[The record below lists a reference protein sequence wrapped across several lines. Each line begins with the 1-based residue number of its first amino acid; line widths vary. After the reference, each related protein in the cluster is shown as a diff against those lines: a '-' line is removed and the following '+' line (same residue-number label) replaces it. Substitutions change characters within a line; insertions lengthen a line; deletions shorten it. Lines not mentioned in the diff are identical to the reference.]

1 MARDTVTSRTARR
14 RAGGTRVR
22 HTRRGAVAA
31 LSGVLAL
38 GAVAVGDLV
47 AVAPA
52 GAVAPTPGWTSA
64 STPAPNGPDTPGTNP
79 NATWASVSCV
89 SAVFCAGAG
98 KYSGTDS
105 DLPLLGVE
113 IDGSW
118 TTQEAP
124 LPSNATDNT
133 TARLTSVSCAAV
145 GVCVAVGFY
154 SDTTGGFSQHA
165 LIETLAGG
173 SWSPLDAPV
182 PANAQSASQHD
193 ALLQSVDCTT
203 AQACVAVGD
212 YNGSSVD
219 NAQFGLIDTLSAG
232 AWSTQAAPQPS
243 AAAAVQSVS
252 VAEVSCPELGACA
265 ATGSYEVESSD
276 FPFPTST
283 PFLLQQSAAGAW
295 SAEDAPQPQGAATG
309 DTAFSQLSAVSCA
322 ALCEAVG
329 QVRMGTGQD
338 VGLLEQLTNGSWT
351 PTAAPLPSNTGT
363 GGAGLNGVS
372 CTFDGVCTAV
382 GSYNNAVNGGLPLI
396 DTVDGATVTAT
407 EGPQPA
413 DTATGSGSA
422 GTLQAVSC
430 LSGADCAAVGYYRNS
445 TNSGMDAALTLTLS
459 GGTWSAPTITMPAGA
474 GTGASAS
481 SILSSVS
488 CTTRGTC
495 ETVGNYAD
503 TAGTGFGLVESYVPP
518 EGYWSVASD
527 GGIFNYGPNAPFLGS
542 MGGQHLNAPMVGMAA
557 TPGGGG
563 YWEVGSDGGVFSFGN
578 ASFHGSTG
586 SLHLNAPIVGMAATS
601 GGGGYWLVASDGGI
615 FNYGDALFYGSAGS
629 IHLNEPIVGMAAT
642 PDGHG
647 YWLVASDGG
656 IFNYGDAVFYGS
668 RGGQPLNEPIVGMA
682 ASASGLGYWLVASDG
697 GIFSYGDATFLGST
711 GSMVLNKPIV
721 GMMSTFDGAGYWLT
735 ASDGGIFNYG
745 DTGFYGSAGS
755 IHLNAPVVSN
765 TAS

>member
-1 MARDTVTSRTARR
+1 MARDTITNAAVRR
-14 RAGGTRVR
+14 RAGEARAR
-22 HTRRGAVAA
+22 CGAVAA

-38 GAVAVGDLV
+38 GAVALGGFV
-47 AVAPA
+47 AATPA
-52 GAVAPTPGWTSA
+52 GAAAPTPGWTSA
-64 STPAPNGPDTPGTNP
+64 STPAPTGPDTPGANP

-105 DLPLLGVE
+105 DLPLLGLE
-113 IDGSW
+113 IDGTW
-118 TTQEAP
+118 TNQEAP

-133 TARLTSVSCAAV
+133 TARLTSVSCTAV
-145 GVCVAVGFY
+145 GSCVAVGFY

-173 SWSPLDAPV
+173 SWSPLDAPI
-182 PANAQSASQHD
+182 PPDGQSASPYN

-203 AQACVAVGD
+203 VQACVAVGS
-212 YNGSSVD
+212 YNGTGG
-219 NAQFGLIDTLSAG
+219 QLGLIDTESGGTWSALV
-232 AWSTQAAPQPS
+232 APQPS
-243 AAAAVQSVS
+243 AAAADQQVS
-252 VAEVSCPELGACA
+252 VADVACPALGPCA
-265 ATGSYEVESSD
+265 ATGSYEGGSGE
-276 FPFPTST
+276 FPTAQ
-283 PFLLQQSAAGAW
+283 PFLLQQSAAGSW
-295 SAEDAPQPQGAATG
+295 SAEDAPLPEGSNTG
-309 DTAFSQLSAVSCA
+309 DTVSNQLSGVSCA
-322 ALCEAVG
+322 AAVCEAVG
-329 QVRMGTGQD
+329 QVQMATTQD
-338 VGLLEQLTNGSWT
+338 VGLLEQLSNGSWT
-351 PTAAPLPSNTGT
+351 PAAAPLPSNTGT

-372 CTFDGVCTAV
+372 CTFDGICTAV

-430 LSGADCAAVGYYRNS
+430 LSGTDCAAVGYYRNS
-445 TNSGMDAALTLTLS
+445 TNSGMDAALTLTLT
-459 GGTWSAPTITMPAGA
+459 GGTWSAPTIALPAGA
-474 GTGASAS
+474 GTGSSAS

-503 TAGTGFGLVESYVPP
+503 TAQIGFGLVEGYVPP

-527 GGIFNYGPNAPFLGS
+527 GGIFNYGPTAPFLGS

-586 SLHLNAPIVGMAATS
+586 SLRLNAPIVGIAATPD
-601 GGGGYWLVASDGGI
+601 GGGYWLVASDGGV
-615 FNYGDALFYGSAGS
+615 FNYGDASLYGSAGS
-629 IHLNEPIVGMAAT
+629 LHLNKPIVGMAVT

-656 IFNYGDAVFYGS
+656 IFSYGDAVFFGS
-668 RGGQPLNEPIVGMA
+668 RGGQPLNKPIVGMA

-711 GSMVLNKPIV
+711 GSMALNKPIV

-735 ASDGGIFNYG
+735 ASDGGIFSYG

>member
-1 MARDTVTSRTARR
+1 MARDIVTSRTARR
-14 RAGGTRVR
+14 RAGVAGVR
-22 HTRRGAVAA
+22 RARRGAVAV

-38 GAVAVGDLV
+38 VAVAVGGLV
-47 AVAPA
+47 AAGPA
-52 GAVAPTPGWTSA
+52 GAVAPTPGWTAA
-64 STPAPNGPDTPGTNP
+64 STAAPTGPDTPGANP

-98 KYSGTDS
+98 KYSGTES
-105 DLPLLGVE
+105 DLPLLGLE
-113 IDGSW
+113 IDGTW

-145 GVCVAVGFY
+145 GSCVAVGFY

-165 LIETLAGG
+165 LVETLAGG

-182 PANAQSASQHD
+182 PPDGQNASPYD
-193 ALLQSVDCTT
+193 ALLQTVDCPTV
-203 AQACVAVGD
+203 QACVAVGS
-212 YNGSSVD
+212 YNGTGG
-219 NAQFGLIDTLSAG
+219 QLGLIDTESGGTWSALV
-232 AWSTQAAPQPS
+232 APQPS
-243 AAAAVQSVS
+243 AAAADQEVSVS
-252 VAEVSCPELGACA
+252 DVACPALGPCA
-265 ATGSYEVESSD
+265 ATGSYEGGSG
-276 FPFPTST
+276 PFPTLE
-283 PFLLQQSAAGAW
+283 PFLLQESAGGAW
-295 SAEDAPQPQGAATG
+295 SAVDAPLPEGSATG
-309 DTAFSQLSAVSCA
+309 DNVSNAVSGVSCA
-322 ALCEAVG
+322 AGLCEAVG
-329 QVRMGTGQD
+329 QVQMGTGQD

-351 PTAAPLPSNTGT
+351 PAAAPLPSDTGT

-372 CTFDGVCTAV
+372 CTFDGICNAV

-430 LSGADCAAVGYYRNS
+430 LSGTDCAAVGYYRNS

-459 GGTWSAPTITMPAGA
+459 GGTWSAPTITMPTGA

-488 CTTRGTC
+488 CTARGTC

-586 SLHLNAPIVGMAATS
+586 SLHLKAPIVGMAATPD
-601 GGGGYWLVASDGGI
+601 GGGYWLVASDGGI
-615 FNYGDALFYGSAGS
+615 FNYGDAPFYGSAGS

-668 RGGQPLNEPIVGMA
+668 RGGQPLNKPIVGMA

-711 GSMVLNKPIV
+711 GSKVLNKPIV

-745 DTGFYGSAGS
+745 DTGFDGSAGS

>member
-1 MARDTVTSRTARR
+1 MARDIVTSRAAPR
-14 RAGGTRVR
+14 RAGGARVR
-22 HTRRGAVAA
+22 QARGGAVAA

-38 GAVAVGDLV
+38 GAVAIGGLV
-47 AVAPA
+47 AAAPS
-52 GAVAPTPGWTSA
+52 GAVAPTPGWTAA
-64 STPAPNGPDTPGTNP
+64 STPAPTGPDTPGANP

-98 KYSGTDS
+98 KYTGTDS
-105 DLPLLGVE
+105 DLPLLGLE
-113 IDGSW
+113 INGTW

-124 LPSNATDNT
+124 LPSNATGNT

-145 GVCVAVGFY
+145 GWCVAVGFY

-165 LIETLAGG
+165 LVETLAGG

-182 PANAQSASQHD
+182 PPDGQSASPYD
-193 ALLQSVDCTT
+193 ALLQTVDCTT
-203 AQACVAVGD
+203 VQACVAVGS
-212 YNGSSVD
+212 YNGTGG
-219 NAQFGLIDTLSAG
+219 QLGLIDTESAG
-232 AWSTQAAPQPS
+232 TWTALVAPQPS
-243 AAAAVQSVS
+243 AAAADQQVSVS
-252 VAEVSCPELGACA
+252 DVACPALGPCA
-265 ATGSYEVESSD
+265 ATGTYEAPSS
-276 FPFPTST
+276 PFPILE
-283 PFLLQQSAAGAW
+283 PFLLQQSSAGSW
-295 SAEDAPQPQGAATG
+295 SAVGAPLPEGSNTG
-309 DTAFSQLSAVSCA
+309 DNVSNKLSGVSCAA

-329 QVRMGTGQD
+329 QVQMGTGQD

-351 PTAAPLPSNTGT
+351 PTAAPLPPNTGT

-372 CTFDGVCTAV
+372 CTFDGICTAV

-430 LSGADCAAVGYYRNS
+430 LSGTDCAAAGYYRNS

-459 GGTWSAPTITMPAGA
+459 GGVWSAPTITPPAGA

-488 CTTRGTC
+488 CTARGPC

-527 GGIFNYGPNAPFLGS
+527 GGVFNYGPNAPFLGS
-542 MGGQHLNAPMVGMAA
+542 MGGQRLNAPMVGMAA

-563 YWEVGSDGGVFSFGN
+563 YWSVASDGGVFSFGN
-578 ASFHGSTG
+578 AAFYGSTG
-586 SLHLNAPIVGMAATS
+586 SMHLNAPIVGMAATPD
-601 GGGGYWLVASDGGI
+601 GGGYWLVAADGGV
-615 FNYGDALFYGSAGS
+615 FNYGDAPLYGSAGS
-629 IHLNEPIVGMAAT
+629 LHLNKPIVGMAVT

-656 IFNYGDAVFYGS
+656 IFSYGDALFYGS

-721 GMMSTFDGAGYWLT
+721 GMMSAFDGAGYWLT

-745 DTGFYGSAGS
+745 DTGFDGSAGS